1 MPRKP
6 LFTLPAIEM
15 LTIAVRRATWLLAPA
30 ALLFGGCQKHEPQ
43 APFVHH
49 MDTLAQSSYT
59 VSRSAHAS
67 GEGHILLAPWGKAD
81 TPGRL
86 MLMDGDG
93 HLLWEK
99 ASPHTI
105 LDFKKWNYDGLTRYT
120 WFEQNPDLYP
130 GSQAGSIVV
139 ADASLQEMKR
149 LSILPFGVITDAAR
163 NGFDGHD
170 FILLDDDHYIAMAY
184 ASQRVHNVPASL
196 GIGAEAYVVCP
207 VIQEVRHGVV
217 VWQWEG
223 TRYPEFY
230 TTSTFGNN
238 YKNQTAAQDYMHLNS
253 MSIDPRDGH
262 LICSFRSL
270 NQIVKINRIT
280 GDIMWRLGGSNSDF
294 SLSPEMQFLRQHHA
308 TFTDDGNT
316 LLLFDNGELPGRPYS
331 RILEF
336 QLNETTRTITS
347 FKSFDLPEPISR
359 IMGSVQKIGN
369 HYFIGGGSGNYVL
382 EIDYTT
388 GEKILEL
395 KSTAAVPTYRAYKF

>member
-1 MPRKP
+1 MTIQRPR
-6 LFTLPAIEM
+6 
-15 LTIAVRRATWLLAPA
+15 WLLVTIA
-30 ALLFGGCQKHEPQ
+30 ALLFAACKKQEAQRP
-43 APFVHH
+43 AVHRS
-49 MDTLAQSSYT
+49 DTLAQSSYT

-67 GEGHILLAPWGKAD
+67 GDGYILLAPLGKAN
-81 TPGRL
+81 TPARL

-99 ASPHTI
+99 ISQHTL
-105 LDFKKWNYDGLTRYT
+105 LDFKKWNYHGRTRYT
-120 WFEQNPDLYP
+120 WLEQNPDLYP
-130 GSQAGSIVV
+130 GSQAGNIVV
-139 ADASLQEMKR
+139 ADESLQELKR
-149 LSILPFGVITDAAR
+149 LSLLPFGIVTDAAK

-170 FILLDDDHYIAMAY
+170 FILLDDEHYIAMAY
-184 ASQRVHNVPASL
+184 VAQRVHNVPASL
-196 GIGAEAYVVCP
+196 GTSGEAYVVCP
-207 VIQEVRHGVV
+207 VIQEVQQGAV

-230 TTSTFGNN
+230 AGSSFGNN
-238 YKNQTAAQDYMHLNS
+238 FKDQTAAQDYMHMNS
-253 MSIDPRDGH
+253 MCIDPKDGH

-270 NQIVKINRIT
+270 NQIIKINRIT
-280 GDIMWRLGGSNSDF
+280 GDIMWRLGGNNSDF

-308 TFTDDGNT
+308 SFADDGKT

-331 RILEF
+331 SILEF
-336 QLNETTRTITS
+336 QLNETTRTITR